1 MKPVTTRV
9 APLILTGRCRRSDPG
24 MIPKSDGHG
33 FDPIRQEPV
42 DVRADT
48 QPSVLKDGDEHVFF
62 R

>member
-9 APLILTGRCRRSDPG
+9 APLILTGRYRPSDPA
-24 MIPKSDGHG
+24 MIPEPDGHG
-33 FDPIRQEPV
+33 FDPIREEPL

-48 QPSVLKDGDEHVFF
+48 QPSVLKDGDEHACF